1 MTASS
6 IATLNKLSEEE
17 KRLIYSRFIPGAL
30 LARYSVSSELRDAD
44 GRELAHFTYAPGTTD
59 VTLTLRHRVE
69 APDPLLFAHLT
80 DTMNG
85 QIYILLYI
93 LNDPHSPRFDVDRMP
108 DGSPTQFGLLQRN
121 LAAEEQSLAAGLAPG
136 QVRRGVGMLRES
148 VEAFES
154 FIASLEH
161 QVYFIDP
168 LYYHN
173 AVIFERYG
181 FAYQKGRRRMEAYHT
196 GFQPGGGLRDRLD
209 SSSPFRQPWMADSVR
224 GRSWAMHDG
233 IADQIFTDVT
243 MYKRLQDHAGIDT
256 YPGGVW

>member
-1 MTASS
+1 MSASS
-6 IATLNKLSEEE
+6 IAALNKLPEAE
-17 KRLIYSRFIPGAL
+17 KRLIYSRFIPSAL
-30 LARYSVSSELRDAD
+30 LARYSIPPELLDAD
-44 GRELAHFTYAPGTTD
+44 GRELAYFTYAPGTTD
-59 VTLTLRHRVE
+59 VTVALRHNVQ

-93 LNDPHSPRFDVDRMP
+93 LNDPNSPRFDVDRMP
-108 DGSPTQFGLLQRN
+108 DGSPTQFGLSQRN
-121 LAAEEQSLAAGLAPG
+121 LAAEEQSLAAGLAQG

-161 QVYFIDP
+161 QVFFIDP

-181 FAYQKGRRRMEAYHT
+181 FAYQKGR
-196 GFQPGGGLRDRLD
+196 
-209 SSSPFRQPWMADSVR
+209 
-224 GRSWAMHDG
+224 
-233 IADQIFTDVT
+233 
-243 MYKRLQDHAGIDT
+243 
-256 YPGGVW
+256 

>member
-6 IATLNKLSEEE
+6 IAGLNKLTEEE
-17 KRLIYSRFIPGAL
+17 KRPIYARFIPDAL
-30 LARYSVSSELRDAD
+30 LARYSISPDLRDAN
-44 GRELAHFTYAPGTTD
+44 GQELAHFTYAPGSTD
-59 VTLTLRHRVE
+59 VTLTLRHTVE

-85 QIYILLYI
+85 QIHVLLYI

-108 DGSPTQFGLLQRN
+108 DGSPTQFGLSQRN

-136 QVRRGVGMLRES
+136 QVRRGPGMLRIS
-148 VEAFES
+148 LEAFET
-154 FIASLEH
+154 FIASLGH

-181 FAYQKGRRRMEAYHT
+181 FAYQKGRRRMEAYHS
-196 GFQPGGGLRDRLD
+196 GFQPGGELRDRLD
-209 SSSPFRQPWMADSVR
+209 GCSPFRQPWMADSIR

-233 IADQIFTDVT
+233 VAGQVFTDVT
-243 MYKRLQDHAGIDT
+243 MYKRLHELAGIDT